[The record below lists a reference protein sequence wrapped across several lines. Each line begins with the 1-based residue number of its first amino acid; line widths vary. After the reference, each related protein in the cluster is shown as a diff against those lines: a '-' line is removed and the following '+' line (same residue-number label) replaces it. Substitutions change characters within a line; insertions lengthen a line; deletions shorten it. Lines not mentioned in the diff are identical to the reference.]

1 MFREAVFSD
10 LRKNM
15 IFFLLLVSVFAANC
29 RTANAPPENQ
39 NMREYVNK
47 NGLTVKLPD
56 NLTARENTDGFLIE
70 PSDGSNKNVRVPVE
84 IFVRLRKDSPGEFSE
99 QKSIGGRKI
108 KYRVEKT
115 DGGSGGEQYD
125 FQAVEAVDDGYISYQ
140 TAEQNKYSEPE
151 FKTVWQIIENTSV
164 KK

>member
-1 MFREAVFSD
+1 
-10 LRKNM
+10 M
-15 IFFLLLVSVFAANC
+15 IFFLLLVTVFAANC
-29 RTANAPPENQ
+29 RTANAPSENQ

-56 NLTARENTDGFLIE
+56 NLTARENGDGFIIE
-70 PSDGSNKNVRVPVE
+70 PSDGSNKNVRFPVE
-84 IFVRLRKDSPGEFSE
+84 TFVKLSTGESFRPEEFSL
-99 QKSIGGRKI
+99 QKSIGNRNI

-115 DGGSGGEQYD
+115 EGGSGGAEYN
-125 FQAVEAVDDGYISYQ
+125 FNAVEKIDGGYISYQ